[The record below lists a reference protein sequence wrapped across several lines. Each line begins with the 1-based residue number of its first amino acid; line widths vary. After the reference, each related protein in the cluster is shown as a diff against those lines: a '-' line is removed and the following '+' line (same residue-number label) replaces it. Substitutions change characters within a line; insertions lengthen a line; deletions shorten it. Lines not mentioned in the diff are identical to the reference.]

1 MKNVTVNKAKNGYV
15 VSCYG
20 MNGENTIVCKT
31 MDEVKSEVEKM
42 LNKKEE
48 KMKMPRL
55 EEVED

>member
-1 MKNVTVNKAKNGYV
+1 MRNVTVNKAKNGYT

-20 MNGENTIVCKT
+20 MMGDNTVICKT
-31 MDEVKSEVEKM
+31 MEEVKTEVEKM

-48 KMKMPRL
+48 KPKRM

>member
-20 MNGENTIVCKT
+20 MGENTVVCKT
-31 MDEVKSEVEKM
+31 MDEVKTEVEKM

-48 KMKMPRL
+48 KMKMPRIS
-55 EEVED
+55 EEEYD